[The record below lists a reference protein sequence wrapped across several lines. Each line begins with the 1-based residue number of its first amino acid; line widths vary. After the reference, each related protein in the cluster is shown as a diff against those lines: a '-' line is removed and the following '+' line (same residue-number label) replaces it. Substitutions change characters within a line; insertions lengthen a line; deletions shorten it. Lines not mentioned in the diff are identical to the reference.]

1 MACDMDDPIA
11 AWRREAERL
20 GRELLAQADRGGP
33 ARGDERRAEEIRSL
47 LDLALLSEA
56 VSCMHQWLEHYRL
69 ELTALPQRQRAM
81 RPLLWERLAD
91 VVERTSAQDLLE
103 HFWASLELLSPP
115 PSPAGVA
122 VPLLGVPILNGA
134 DHLERLL
141 ASLRCRIG
149 TLALVD
155 NSGGPGPVADLLARL
170 ERHGHPWVD
179 RVCIARPFANLGVAA
194 SWNLILRSFPQAP
207 FCLMLNHD
215 VVLASGAL
223 ELALQR
229 IDPKCP
235 QWLGLLDG
243 PAAFSAFLITSLAW
257 NRIGWF
263 EQAFHP
269 AYFED
274 LDYRERLA
282 ADPQIERISQG
293 PWLAPMQ
300 LANPSCSATLAADD
314 RLRQWNRASFQ
325 LNRLWYFS
333 RRRLQDHPGGHWR
346 RLWLTDWTVAAQ
358 LDAESFN

>member
-1 MACDMDDPIA
+1 MARDADDPIA
-11 AWRREAERL
+11 ACRREAARL
-20 GRELLAQADRGGP
+20 GRALLEQADRSGP
-33 ARGDERRAEEIRSL
+33 ARGDARRAEEIRCL
-47 LDLALLSEA
+47 LDLALLPEA
-56 VSCMHQWLEHYRL
+56 VSCMRRWLEHYRL
-69 ELTALPQRQRAM
+69 ELTALPLRQRAK

-103 HFWASLELLSPP
+103 HFWTSLELLSPP
-115 PSPAGVA
+115 LPPAGVA

-141 ASLRCRIG
+141 ASLSCRIG

-155 NSGGPGPVADLLARL
+155 NSGGPGPVADLLAGL

-179 RVCIARPFANLGVAA
+179 RVRIARPFANLGVAA
-194 SWNLILRSFPQAP
+194 SWNLILRSFPQAS

-229 IDPKCP
+229 IDPKSP

-243 PAAFSAFLITSLAW
+243 SAAFSAFLITALAW

-282 ADPQIERISQG
+282 ADPQIECISQG
-293 PWLAPMQ
+293 PWLEPMQ
-300 LANPSCSATLAADD
+300 LANPSCSATLADDD
-314 RLRQWNRASFQ
+314 RLRQWNGASFQ

-333 RRRLQDHPGGHWR
+333 RRRFQEHPGGHWR
-346 RLWLTDWTVAAQ
+346 RLWLTDWVVADQ
-358 LDAESFN
+358 LDAEPFN